1 MAFSC
6 QRKIPKEVWINLS
19 YGIAWGIWLA
29 RNDFVFNGR
38 ASIWDMIFFFYLIL
52 HRLVLWLRSKNEE
65 FHYTGPD
72 LVRNVE
78 GIVLWTNN
86 GRGKA
91 P

>member
-38 ASIWDMIFFFYLIL
+38 ARIWDKIFYLIL

-65 FHYTGPD
+65 FHYTGLD